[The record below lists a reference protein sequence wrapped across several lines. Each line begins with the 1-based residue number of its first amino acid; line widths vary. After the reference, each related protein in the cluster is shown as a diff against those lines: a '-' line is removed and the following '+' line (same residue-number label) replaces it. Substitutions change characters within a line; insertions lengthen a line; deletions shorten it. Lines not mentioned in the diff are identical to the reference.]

1 MKKDWKHEERFARDL
16 LEWVRIPAKDKDNDK
31 LLMELTDLFSGYS
44 EETIEKNYQDIMF
57 MCELPNGQMRG
68 KLPPLYDIK
77 CLLDETKRNK
87 SKVGSL
93 NVFKDYAMVCHQ
105 CGSAYSVDQYRC
117 LDGYTI
123 RDIGDGYTEAVPC
136 RDKRDPSVGPKLK
149 KEKLVS
155 IPKEL
160 LKIWN

>member
-1 MKKDWKHEERFARDL
+1 
-16 LEWVRIPAKDKDNDK
+16 
-31 LLMELTDLFSGYS
+31 MEVADLFSGYS
-44 EETIEKNYQDIMF
+44 KEAIDEVYQDIMF

-77 CLLDETKRNK
+77 CLLDETKKNK
-87 SKVGSL
+87 TKPGL
-93 NVFKDYAMVCHQ
+93 PNAFKDYAMVCHQ
-105 CGSAYSVDQYRC
+105 CGSVYSSDQYRC
-117 LDGYTI
+117 LDGYTV
-123 RDIGDGYTEAVPC
+123 RSVGHGYTEAVPC
-136 RDKRDPSVGPKLK
+136 RDKADPSVGPKLK

>member
-1 MKKDWKHEERFARDL
+1 M
-16 LEWVRIPAKDKDNDK
+16 RIPVKDNQQ
-31 LLMELTDLFSGYS
+31 LSTELTDLFSGYS
-44 EETIEKNYQDIMF
+44 EETIRKVYQDIMF

-136 RDKRDPSVGPKLK
+136 RDKADPSVGPKLK
-149 KEKLVS
+149 KEKLEK